1 MQSKSVHKTSIGGQA
16 LIEGVMMRGPQI
28 SAMSV
33 RLPNNNIETE
43 TWNTSDGKKPW
54 YKKALFVRGVVNF
67 IEMNVFGYKC
77 LMKSAEKAGI
87 EEEEPTKF
95 EKWIT
100 EKLGDKLMAVLSAI
114 AMVLSLIFAVGLFMV
129 LPTTIVKLLQ
139 SLIPSAF
146 LTFIAGAIKI
156 TIFVLYLALV
166 SQLKDI
172 KRVFSY
178 HGAEHK
184 TIACYEAGEEL
195 TVENIRRYTRFHPR
209 CGTSFLLIVLVV
221 SVLVF
226 SMLEWN
232 NAVIRILLKLLLL
245 PVVVGISYEIIK
257 LAGRYDNFATRII
270 SAPGMWLQRLTTRE
284 PDDSMIE
291 VAIEA
296 MKPCIPQD
304 NNEDKW

>member
-146 LTFIAGAIKI
+146 LTIIEGAIKI